1 MLNPFPDLLIFSFF
15 APTVLRI
22 AVAICFFFI
31 AYAQWTRREELAHLS
46 YPIIGKA
53 PWLPSASVVVHLALA
68 LMLLVGWYTQ
78 LAALIGLAASFKAAL
93 FAKTLPRFMPLCRGE
108 YILLMV
114 ILASL
119 MLSGAGALAYD
130 LPL

>member
-1 MLNPFPDLLIFSFF
+1 MLNPFPDLLIFGFF
-15 APTVLRI
+15 APTLLRI
-22 AVAICFFFI
+22 AAAAFFFYI
-31 AYAQWTRREELAHLS
+31 AYAQWNRREELIHLS
-46 YPIIGKA
+46 DPVIGRA
-53 PWLPSASVVVHLALA
+53 PWLPTASVVVHTALA
-68 LMLLVGWYTQ
+68 IMLLVGWYTQ
-78 LAALIGLAASFKAAL
+78 IAALIGVAASFKAVL

-119 MLSGAGALAYD
+119 LLSGAGAFAYD